1 MMRVMQLRLGQLG
14 LGIVILMAGVG
25 VRAQQTLNGV
35 PAELVTYPDQIVYN
49 GKIATMNDPTLNN
62 SPGQFVT
69 AMAIRGDRIL
79 AVGTDQDILRL
90 AGPQTKKTD
99 LKGYTVTPGL
109 INTHTHL
116 HDAAV
121 NNWAQDNPG
130 KVEAIRKT
138 FEVTGKTHEELTKG
152 IELVIKEQ
160 MARPLPG
167 QWAWISLPTG
177 QSGAGLGIDY
187 LMKDKM
193 TRSELDKLAPKM
205 PVFVGA
211 HPEFVW
217 NTAARNAFLDWYE
230 VEPTDD
236 NEKKAITIDTTM
248 GRSLIADFYFDTHM
262 DELADVLQTYLSNQA
277 VGGFTTFS
285 SHIVGLRKMPAY
297 TALVAQ
303 GRMPVRFAFANRY
316 CQQVEV
322 DIPGCFLRA
331 GDYAGLG
338 DENNYFWNVGL
349 TLGGIDNGPPAICT
363 TMEAPPAVKAKEDCI
378 ISPGNDYWRAV
389 YVAIR
394 SRYRYVINH
403 TWGDKGVDYVL
414 DIIDQIMKEN
424 PSFTLEFVKS
434 KRYSSDHCGFYPT
447 PSQLPR
453 MAKYGWYIS
462 CASNA
467 LTRSAPWLNI
477 YQGNYAGRIAP
488 LASAIKAGVMPSLE
502 AELGISATTGRDVR
516 SMWLESLPF
525 ITRKNRW
532 GDPIAPEEA
541 VDRVTL
547 MKMATT
553 WASRYVIK
561 EKQIGSLEAG
571 KLADFVVWNKDY
583 FTVPEA
589 QLGTVYPVMTVLGG
603 KTMVLREEYSKELG
617 TAPVGIQ
624 AKFNFTVTVPDRPTR
639 EQLLSG
645 GDGGEG

>member
-1 MMRVMQLRLGQLG
+1 MKRFLQWG
-14 LGIVILMAGVG
+14 LGVVLIMMIGVG

-35 PAELVTYPDQIVYN
+35 PAELVTYPDMILHN
-49 GKIATMNDPTLNN
+49 GKIVTMSDSTQNN
-62 SPGQFVT
+62 SVGRTVT
-69 AMAIRGDRIL
+69 AMAIHGVRIQAL
-79 AVGTDQDILRL
+79 GSDQEILRL
-90 AGPQTKKTD
+90 AGPQTKKWD
-99 LKGYTVTPGL
+99 LTGHTVTPGL

-121 NNWAQDNPG
+121 SSWAQDHTD
-130 KVEAIRKT
+130 KVEAVRKS
-138 FEVTGKTHEELTKG
+138 FEVTGKTFDELTRG

-177 QSGAGLGIDY
+177 QSGSGIGIDY
-187 LMKDKM
+187 LTKESM
-193 TRSELDKLAPKM
+193 TRQQLDQLAPQM

-211 HPEFVW
+211 HPKFLW
-217 NTAARNAFLDWYE
+217 NTAARNSFLDWYE
-230 VEPTDD
+230 VEPTDA

-262 DELADVLQTYLSNQA
+262 DELADAIHDYLENQA

-297 TALVAQ
+297 TMLVQ
-303 GRMPVRFAFANRY
+303 EGRMPVRFGFANRY

-338 DENNYFWNVGL
+338 DENNYFWNVGI

-363 TMEAPPAVKAKEDCI
+363 TMEAPPEIKAKEDCI
-378 ISPGNDYWRAV
+378 IQPGNDYWRAV
-389 YVAIR
+389 YAAIR
-394 SRYRYVINH
+394 SRYRYVVNH

-414 DIIDQIMKEN
+414 DAIDKIVSEN
-424 PSFTLEFVKS
+424 PTFSVDFVRS
-434 KRYSSDHCGFYPT
+434 RRYSSDHCGFYPT

-453 MAKYGWYIS
+453 MARYNWYVS

-467 LTRSAPWLNI
+467 LTRSAPWLDI

-488 LASAIKAGVMPSLE
+488 LASAIKAGVNVTLE
-502 AELGISATTGRDVR
+502 AELGLQASRGQEVT

-532 GDPIAPEEA
+532 GDAIAPQEA
-541 VDRVTL
+541 VDRQTL

-553 WASRYVIK
+553 WAASYVLK
-561 EKQIGSLEAG
+561 EKQIGSLEPG

-583 FTVPEA
+583 FAVPVAE
-589 QLGTVYPVMTVLGG
+589 LPTVYPLMTVLGG
-603 KTMVLREEYSKELG
+603 KTMMLREEYARDMSTSPIGLQG
-617 TAPVGIQ
+617 
-624 AKFNFTVTVPDRPTR
+624 KFVFSEEPPYKPTR
-639 EQLLSG
+639 EEMLASG
-645 GDGGEG
+645 GEEGG